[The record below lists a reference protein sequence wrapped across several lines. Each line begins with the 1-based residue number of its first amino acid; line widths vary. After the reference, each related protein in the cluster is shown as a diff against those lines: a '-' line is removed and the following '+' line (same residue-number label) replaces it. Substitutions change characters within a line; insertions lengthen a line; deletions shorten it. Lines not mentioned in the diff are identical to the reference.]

1 LNGKASDNDVLL
13 KGIGLAVPFATFAR
27 FNSQDLDS
35 LGRSYHIISDQVPK
49 NQDGTQ
55 TKENSDKKK
64 YLFPLKKKQ
73 CVVFHLRMGR
83 GEPGEQNLH
92 SGFMGS
98 THHLSWSHLIV
109 LHGHGAADLAR
120 IT

>member
-64 YLFPLKKKQ
+64 YLFPLKKKTMCGFPSEDGKGGAGGAKSSQ
-73 CVVFHLRMGR
+73 RFYGIHTSPVL
-83 GEPGEQNLH
+83 EPPH
-92 SGFMGS
+92 CASRPWGS
-98 THHLSWSHLIV
+98 RP
-109 LHGHGAADLAR
+109 G
-120 IT
+120 

>member
-64 YLFPLKKKQ
+64 IPFSFEKKNN
-73 CVVFHLRMGR
+73 VWF
-83 GEPGEQNLH
+83 
-92 SGFMGS
+92 S
-98 THHLSWSHLIV
+98 I
-109 LHGHGAADLAR
+109 
-120 IT
+120 